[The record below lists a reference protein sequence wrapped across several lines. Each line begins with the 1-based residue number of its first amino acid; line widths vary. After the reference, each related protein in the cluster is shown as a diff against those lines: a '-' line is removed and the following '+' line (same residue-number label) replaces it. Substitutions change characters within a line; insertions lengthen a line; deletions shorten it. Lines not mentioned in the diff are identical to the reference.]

1 MLCQAVNIAITS
13 ALKKKI
19 EWTSC
24 CQLCWYE
31 HQSVTEIWELFLK
44 NWHLWQIQNN
54 IFSSWSGNSR
64 SCWSIAVT
72 WTSPVDYATILWSTE
87 STNGF
92 CVQRKLDALGEMPL
106 CHMGQGTDCSQFTK
120 DSQLAYLHWIA
131 LNLALQMYLK
141 KIGSRNKLWE
151 RIQRRLISDNQNPML
166 SLIKIFNRSESH
178 SSSRANLNPSV
189 MQVQLT
195 LTK

>member
-1 MLCQAVNIAITS
+1 M
-13 ALKKKI
+13 
-19 EWTSC
+19 
-24 CQLCWYE
+24 
-31 HQSVTEIWELFLK
+31 TEIWELFLK

-106 CHMGQGTDCSQFTK
+106 CHMGQGTDCGQFTK